1 MHQQRC
7 EGCGTAFESVKPT
20 RKWCSNACGRR
31 TRRKAQREFPP
42 AVVLQLPASDDAL
55 PLVDAVRAELEARGV
70 AGSASGVHE
79 LMLADRMAQ
88 AQTPAGV
95 AALSRELNRVLVEL
109 RRVPVPV
116 RPLHERLDEL
126 AARRP
131 RSS

>member
-1 MHQQRC
+1 
-7 EGCGTAFESVKPT
+7 
-20 RKWCSNACGRR
+20 
-31 TRRKAQREFPP
+31 
-42 AVVLQLPASDDAL
+42 VVLQLPASDDAL